1 MILYDFETTPA
12 PQSQPNKFYS
22 GAPRLV
28 PAGTG
33 AGNFNNITGGLF
45 SGSNN
50 FIAQQTGTGS
60 TIDVVYDF
68 QWTTTPKSGRYEV
81 PEIQLREKRLKTNAL
96 IAQALYYSG
105 TVAGALQSGITAFSN
120 LTQSQAQAF
129 GFATGAAAG
138 AGFGGN
144 LGALGKLLGGAV
156 GGFTGG
162 GVFSSLFGNNSL
174 TQQTAV
180 GTFQGALGG
189 FSDLAGGLLS
199 QLPANLNIEGLGSDV
214 LQAYEGLYIT
224 EDTRFLYRMPFFSK
238 NQNSVGNSF
247 GENDQILNSRSFEY
261 EYGPFG
267 FFSQLRDVSYN
278 VAKSV
283 SRNVNI
289 FEPGIYIEKPKF
301 YEFSSGG
308 APFSFTFPLINTGH
322 STFEDVLNNWQLLFM
337 LTYQNRPN
345 RKTRDLIDPPCIY
358 EVTIPGVKY
367 FPFAYISKMSI
378 DYIGNRRKMY
388 LTVPVQGG
396 GVPIDTIV
404 PDAYEVSITLTPL
417 VAESQNFLYAMLT
430 DKQQLI
436 NVYSTRRPADDIRNF
451 VGNPTI

>member
-60 TIDVVYDF
+60 TIDVIDDF

-96 IAQALYYSG
+96 IAQALYYTG
-105 TVAGALQSGITAFSN
+105 TVAGALQSGITTFGN
-120 LTQSQAQAF
+120 LTQSQAQAL
-129 GFATGAAAG
+129 GFAAGAAAG
-138 AGFGGN
+138 GSVFGS
-144 LGALGKLLGGAV
+144 ALGKLLGAGTGGFV
-156 GGFTGG
+156 GG
-162 GVFSSLFGNNSL
+162 
-174 TQQTAV
+174 
-180 GTFQGALGG
+180 GALGG
-189 FSDLAGGLLS
+189 LAGTPTLQGAVNIFSGGLGAVGDLAGGLLS
-199 QLPANLNIEGLGSDV
+199 QLPADLNIEGLGSDV

-224 EDTRFLYRMPFFSK
+224 EDTRFLYRMPYFNK
-238 NQNSVGNSF
+238 NQNDVGNSF
-247 GENDQILNSRSFEY
+247 GQNDQILNARSFDY

-267 FFSQLRDVSYN
+267 FFSQLRDISYN
-278 VAKSV
+278 TAASV

-301 YEFSSGG
+301 YEFQPTGT
-308 APFSFTFPLINTGH
+308 PINFTFPLINTGH
-322 STFEDVLNNWQLLFM
+322 SNFEDVLNNWQLLFM

-367 FPFAYISKMSI
+367 FPFAYISKLSI
-378 DYIGNRRKMY
+378 NYIGNRRKMF

-396 GVPIDTIV
+396 GVPVDTIV
-404 PDAYEVSITLTPL
+404 PDAYEVSISLTPL

>member
-28 PAGTG
+28 PPGAGG
-33 AGNFNNITGGLF
+33 GNFNNITGGLF

-50 FIAQQTGTGS
+50 FIAQQTGVGS
-60 TIDVVYDF
+60 TIDVIYDF

-96 IAQALYYSG
+96 IAQALYYTG
-105 TVAGALQSGITAFSN
+105 TVAGALQSGINAFGN
-120 LTQSQAQAF
+120 LTQGQAQAL
-129 GFATGAAAG
+129 GFATGASAG
-138 AGFGGN
+138 GKFGA
-144 LGALGKLLGGAV
+144 ALGPLGQLLTGAAA
-156 GGFTGG
+156 GFTGG
-162 GVFSSLFGNNSL
+162 GLLGNL
-174 TQQTAV
+174 EQTGNI
-180 GTFQGALGG
+180 GTATDAFQGALNGI
-189 FSDLAGGLLS
+189 SNLAGGLLS
-199 QLPANLNIEGLGSDV
+199 QLPANINIEGLGSDV

-224 EDTRFLYRMPFFSK
+224 EDTRFFYRMPYFNK
-238 NQNSVGNSF
+238 NQNQVGNSF
-247 GENDQILNSRSFEY
+247 GENDKILNSSSFDY
-261 EYGPFG
+261 EYGPYG
-267 FFSQLRDVSYN
+267 FFSNIRDMAYRGAEVT
-278 VAKSV
+278 

-301 YEFSSGG
+301 YEFPSGG
-308 APFSFTFPLINTGH
+308 TPINFTFPLINSGH

-345 RKTRDLIDPPCIY
+345 RKTRDLIDPPVIY

-367 FPFAYISKMSI
+367 FPFAYISKMTI
-378 DYIGNRRKMY
+378 DYIGNRRKMF

-436 NVYSTRRPADDIRNF
+436 NVSSTRRPSDDIRNF
-451 VGNPTI
+451 VGNPSI